1 MQSEGQSKAMN
12 KQTISHRLRAVMIAC
27 GILVLLQAIRFGLK
41 QMFYYA
47 FPQVA
52 DERFVSMC
60 VMILMSVGIVLTA
73 HRLGMRASV
82 FPKERIGIY
91 AAAGVLAVSLM
102 VSGPLLMGASD
113 WILWQDM
120 IYGSVVTPIF
130 EELIFRGY
138 LWESLKKRFDN
149 EFHVYLI
156 TTVLFALWHF
166 GYVDSLAARIGFD
179 GLGYVMLMKA
189 SVGLVYGVIVGF
201 VRYKTKNAYAS
212 ILLHGVM
219 NVFGR

>member
-12 KQTISHRLRAVMIAC
+12 KQPISHRLRAVMIAC

-41 QMFYYA
+41 QMCFYA

-60 VMILMSVGIVLTA
+60 VMILMSVGLILTA

-113 WILWQDM
+113 WTLWQDM
-120 IYGSVVTPIF
+120 LYGSVVTPIF

-166 GYVDSLAARIGFD
+166 GYVDSIAARIGLD

>member
-41 QMFYYA
+41 QMCFYA

-60 VMILMSVGIVLTA
+60 VMILMSVGLILTA

-91 AAAGVLAVSLM
+91 AAAGVIAVLLM

-113 WILWQDM
+113 WTLWQDM
-120 IYGSVVTPIF
+120 LYGSVVTPIF

-138 LWESLKKRFDN
+138 LWESLKKRFEN

-166 GYVDSLAARIGFD
+166 GYVDSIAARIGLD